1 MFSHL
6 DKKQFNLTDANFT
19 QNLLDIAKLAGY
31 DVIWKDNDDG
41 CKKVCNRVHKID
53 AKIGNKQPFCFG
65 NYCHDDIL
73 LDGLNEE
80 LNNINK
86 DTLIVLHTMGSHGP
100 TYYKRY
106 PEQFKKFTPTCDT
119 ANLQDCT
126 QEQIINT
133 YDNTIV
139 YTDYIISS
147 VIDILKNQKQLETA
161 MLYVSDHGESLGE
174 NNIYLHGLPYA
185 IAPKEQKQVPMIL
198 WLSDTKKTSLNIN
211 AEQLRKKAETHKFS
225 HDIVLVIGEEQL
237 EINLWAP
244 WQYRLSLNTLWDN
257 VIKRQPD
264 MHSIPIGGG
273 VFSKMLYDISEGYA
287 DDFIGKKIKN
297 IAIRSEEENVF
308 GSISIELESGKSIK
322 IYEHDDE
329 EFIEAG

>member
-1 MFSHL
+1 MVKVKTSI
-6 DKKQFNLTDANFT
+6 FT
-19 QNLLDIAKLAGY
+19 CSENIPEEQE
-31 DVIWKDNDDG
+31 
-41 CKKVCNRVHKID
+41 
-53 AKIGNKQPFCFG
+53 
-65 NYCHDDIL
+65 
-73 LDGLNEE
+73 LNE
-80 LNNINK
+80 LNEFIK
-86 DTLIVLHTMGSHGP
+86 TVKPLIVGNEL
-100 TYYKRY
+100 R
-106 PEQFKKFTPTCDT
+106 E
-119 ANLQDCT
+119 
-126 QEQIINT
+126 
-133 YDNTIV
+133 
-139 YTDYIISS
+139 
-147 VIDILKNQKQLETA
+147 ILVSQ
-161 MLYVSDHGESLGE
+161 YVAG
-174 NNIYLHGLPYA
+174 
-185 IAPKEQKQVPMIL
+185 
-198 WLSDTKKTSLNIN
+198 T
-211 AEQLRKKAETHKFS
+211 KKAELPIISVSDYIRKYKNPIAWEGF
-225 HDIVLVIGEEQL
+225 IVLVIGEEQL